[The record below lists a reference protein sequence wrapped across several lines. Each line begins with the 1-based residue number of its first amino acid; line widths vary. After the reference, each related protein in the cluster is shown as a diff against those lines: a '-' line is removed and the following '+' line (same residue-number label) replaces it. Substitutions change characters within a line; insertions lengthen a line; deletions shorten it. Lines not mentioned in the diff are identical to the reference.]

1 MYVRTYVCMY
11 VRLCT
16 YLLICVQNIQARIYR
31 GNMNKLDATEPL
43 SITPGRRGEATQL
56 KLVGVFEAP
65 QPTIPLC
72 ESHST
77 SHITKKK
84 RCSTMQC
91 ARNMAEKLKAA
102 IGNPKG
108 FVDEKRMYL
117 YVLVTICKPRTMPWD
132 NSSSRHGCLSFSLE
146 PSQLDTSHE
155 KLRHKSQ
162 TNIPQCFPPNVIL
175 VRSPPQDFTFSA
187 CCLELRIKQI
197 CFKKTTCI
205 QILGQIP
212 SNIACGCH
220 HVTTTLA
227 ILCQLMSV
235 DLSFK

>member
-1 MYVRTYVCMY
+1 MYVCNVCTYVRTYVCMY
-11 VRLCT
+11 VRLRT

-108 FVDEKRMYL
+108 FVANISMRKGCTCMYL
-117 YVLVTICKPRTMPWD
+117 SPYV
-132 NSSSRHGCLSFSLE
+132 SLE
-146 PSQLDTSHE
+146 LCLGTIA
-155 KLRHKSQ
+155 LQ
-162 TNIPQCFPPNVIL
+162 TW
-175 VRSPPQDFTFSA
+175 
-187 CCLELRIKQI
+187 
-197 CFKKTTCI
+197 
-205 QILGQIP
+205 
-212 SNIACGCH
+212 
-220 HVTTTLA
+220 
-227 ILCQLMSV
+227 
-235 DLSFK
+235 LS

>member
-1 MYVRTYVCMY
+1 MYVCMYVMNVCVYVRTYVCMY

-132 NSSSRHGCLSFSLE
+132 NSSSDMAVLVLVW
-146 PSQLDTSHE
+146 SH
-155 KLRHKSQ
+155 L
-162 TNIPQCFPPNVIL
+162 N
-175 VRSPPQDFTFSA
+175 
-187 CCLELRIKQI
+187 
-197 CFKKTTCI
+197 
-205 QILGQIP
+205 
-212 SNIACGCH
+212 
-220 HVTTTLA
+220 
-227 ILCQLMSV
+227 
-235 DLSFK
+235 